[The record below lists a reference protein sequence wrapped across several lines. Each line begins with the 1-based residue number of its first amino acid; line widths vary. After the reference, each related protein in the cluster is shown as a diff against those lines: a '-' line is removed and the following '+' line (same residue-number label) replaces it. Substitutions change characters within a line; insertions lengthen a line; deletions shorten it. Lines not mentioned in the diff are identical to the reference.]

1 MHPYLMIKKK
11 NVVTHTMYDMS
22 AYNVYF
28 ALFDQLKGYALYI

>member
-11 NVVTHTMYDMS
+11 NVVTHMTCLHTGS
-22 AYNVYF
+22 VYS